1 MTAAFLPFRAGA
13 LGGSHGKVSV
23 MSWSTY
29 GGLLASAIV
38 LGLAAEHA

>member
-1 MTAAFLPFRAGA
+1 MTAASLPFRARA
-13 LGGSHGKVSV
+13 RGGSHGKVSV

-29 GGLLASAIV
+29 GELLAFAIV